1 MSIIKDI
8 FSVAVSKGLI
18 IVFGLITSVVV
29 ARVLG
34 PEKNG
39 IISVLLVYPSL
50 FMTVGSLGI
59 RQSTTFFL
67 GKKIFS
73 EEDIKATITQI
84 WILSS
89 LMCMIVCLCLMK
101 YVSQSVDNMLLI
113 TLAIIP
119 IPFALFN
126 TYNSGI
132 FLGKNQIGSFNKIN
146 WIPKLMILL
155 CTVLLILVFSIDITG
170 YMIALITG
178 PLFIFIIL
186 LFRNKFIKSFRL
198 KVNWPIL
205 KRMLGLGLS
214 YSIALLIID
223 LNYRLDVIIL
233 DNMSTPYEIGLYSKG
248 VAVTQYLWQIPMV
261 LSPVIFTRSAISKNE
276 KAFSLKVASLL
287 RISLIIISLA
297 SIVLFVFS
305 DWVIL
310 LLFGEEFQGST
321 SVLNILLLGVILLT
335 VFKVMNMDL
344 AGKGKPW
351 ISMKAM
357 IPALIINIVLN
368 VIWIP
373 TKGADG
379 AALASTISYSSA
391 ALLFLFFYS
400 REVEIPM
407 RTILLFQRKDFDFL
421 NRIMKK
427 KIGNENVS

>member
-1 MSIIKDI
+1 
-8 FSVAVSKGLI
+8 
-18 IVFGLITSVVV
+18 
-29 ARVLG
+29 
-34 PEKNG
+34 
-39 IISVLLVYPSL
+39 
-50 FMTVGSLGI
+50 
-59 RQSTTFFL
+59 
-67 GKKIFS
+67 
-73 EEDIKATITQI
+73 
-84 WILSS
+84 
-89 LMCMIVCLCLMK
+89 
-101 YVSQSVDNMLLI
+101 
-113 TLAIIP
+113 
-119 IPFALFN
+119 
-126 TYNSGI
+126 
-132 FLGKNQIGSFNKIN
+132 
-146 WIPKLMILL
+146 
-155 CTVLLILVFSIDITG
+155 
-170 YMIALITG
+170 
-178 PLFIFIIL
+178 
-186 LFRNKFIKSFRL
+186 
-198 KVNWPIL
+198 
-205 KRMLGLGLS
+205 
-214 YSIALLIID
+214 
-223 LNYRLDVIIL
+223 
-233 DNMSTPYEIGLYSKG
+233 MSTPYEIGLYSKG